1 VGFNL
6 KSAAVYRTLR
16 RGIQPMKSKLLQ
28 KISYGVSQ
36 SREVVNG
43 QQKSTED
50 SSVPWR
56 ERENTT
62 WSSQSAGGGPG
73 PQELSRS
80 PEVRWPTPTPA
91 AVKMRVFGFID
102 WSQAGSGRQEL
113 RSKRVKVKR
122 SNMSFM
128 HKSL

>member
-1 VGFNL
+1 VLGPHGCHNYRWDTTPVAVGFNL

-56 ERENTT
+56 ERENP
-62 WSSQSAGGGPG
+62 PG
-73 PQELSRS
+73 RVS
-80 PEVRWPTPTPA
+80 PAT
-91 AVKMRVFGFID
+91 AVQD
-102 WSQAGSGRQEL
+102 
-113 RSKRVKVKR
+113 
-122 SNMSFM
+122 
-128 HKSL
+128 HKDSPGLLKHA